1 MSYLRVGWIA
11 FTESLRYLWTRDA
24 DQCIYAIIT
33 RSMAVNVVFTKVF
46 QSLAVKYMAF
56 DMDVNQTPYTADELD
71 YPSIKGLGPLT
82 VIGSGMVSIVFE
94 GLLDGETVVVKTKR
108 KGITSKVH
116 EGIRQAKFIAW
127 VADCLFKTTIG
138 EVVEEVDTMIMTQLC
153 YLTEA
158 KHQELFHAAFE
169 YNDLIVI
176 PKVRAAT
183 DTYIVMDKLTGTPL
197 LPSQKE
203 LYAKLLVTVQTKSII
218 CDGIFHA
225 DIHLGNVVFMDG
237 RLGILDFGLVYP
249 LSRQEQNMVIAFM
262 ECIVQ
267 KKYTEFAR
275 IVCGLL
281 VAESVINDTLNAE
294 LAAVAK
300 DCRMV
305 FGAIDISKMTTII
318 RKHNLR
324 VSNSTIY
331 NLLLGISTSDSLMT
345 YLCPDSGALMS
356 QVFSGFM

>member
-1 MSYLRVGWIA
+1 M
-11 FTESLRYLWTRDA
+11 E
-24 DQCIYAIIT
+24 
-33 RSMAVNVVFTKVF
+33 VNVVFTKVF

-56 DMDVNQTPYTADELD
+56 DTDVNQTPYTPDELD
-71 YPSIKGLGPLT
+71 VPCIEGIGPLM

-94 GLLDGETVVVKTKR
+94 GRLDGESVVVKTKR
-108 KGITSKVH
+108 KGIAAKVH

-127 VADCLFKTTIG
+127 VTDCIFKTTVG
-138 EVVEEVDTMIMTQLC
+138 EVVEEVDAMIMTQLC

-158 KHQELFHAAFE
+158 KHQEIFYEAFE

-183 DTYIVMDKLTGTPL
+183 DTYIVMDKLTGAPL

-203 LYAKLLVTVQTKSII
+203 LYAKLLVTVQTKSIV

-249 LSRQEQNMVIAFM
+249 LSRQEQNMVITFM
-262 ECIVQ
+262 ECIVH

-275 IVCGLL
+275 VICGLL
-281 VAESVINDTLNAE
+281 VEESVNDTLIAE
-294 LAAVAK
+294 LAAVAN
-300 DCRMV
+300 DCNMV
-305 FGAIDISKMTTII
+305 FGAIDISKITSTI

-324 VSNSTIY
+324 VSSSNIY
-331 NLLLGISTSDSLMT
+331 NILLGISTSDSLMT
-345 YLCPDSGALMS
+345 YLCPDSGALMA